1 MNNRH
6 ASHLPIGARIRRKG
20 VADPTIYIVE
30 QIELTKGDRKKNVA
44 VRAGG
49 RAFRAWEI
57 ERACPVKRWP
67 KEPVS

>member
-30 QIELTKGDRKKNVA
+30 QIEP
-44 VRAGG
+44 
-49 RAFRAWEI
+49 F
-57 ERACPVKRWP
+57 
-67 KEPVS
+67 